1 MKDAIPIFIL
11 AGLTIIFFSDVL
23 FQNKIFIHRDLS
35 RFFYP
40 LREFSAGE
48 FLRLKIPLWNP
59 YIHCGNPHLAELQ
72 TCVFYPLS
80 VIYLLFSYP
89 QAFSYFIIIHVFLA
103 GLFTYILMR
112 EWGYSRHA
120 GFLSALVFMFSGY
133 MISVIN
139 LLASLASV
147 IWLPLVILFYE
158 RALKKDWV
166 KNSIITGI
174 FMTLMFLGGEPII
187 LYVTFFILI
196 LIGFRLKPMFLA
208 ILVFAGLTS
217 FQILPFLEFLK
228 HTSRNLIDF
237 NEASMWSLPVYALL
251 DLFIPYLS
259 ESDYMYKDYW
269 TRQSWLLVYYM
280 GIAVVMFAFIA
291 LKFDSTKRRRGIFY
305 ILALGLALSFGRYTP
320 LYYFLYNFL
329 PGFSLSRYPIKF
341 FFIAAFSLAVLAG
354 MGMDYYTRHAR
365 TDAGFGK
372 FLKWILAIAFAA
384 SFLYLV
390 FNLNFYGVCDFLR
403 DSILNIAGNLG
414 SKKDSVGQLVLA
426 GAYNIKRG
434 IGLFMF
440 LSVVMFLGIKRR
452 VSVKAVLAL
461 ILLIAAV
468 DIFTANKNVYQN
480 MNTAEFLKPGDSI
493 GFLQRDKNLFRI
505 FDSPATLRRN
515 MFVPERDYFEG
526 MSGLKERVVSNRG
539 VSFGIYDAYGYGSLY
554 NKRHEEVMDIIIR
567 SKMPDETNLLNLL
580 NVKYV
585 ISPKDFKINGYRVAR
600 KADKAN
606 IYENENCLPR
616 AFLADKA
623 VIIKDEKKILEKL
636 KSKDFEP
643 EKEVILEEDFV
654 NAHRAES
661 IEQRAVANILKYDPG
676 EVIVEAE
683 TSAPRFLVLS
693 DTYYPGWKAYVDGK
707 IDKIYRADYILRAVY
722 LTPGRHIV
730 KFTYDPFSFKIGA
743 MITLA
748 TIGVL
753 SGLWIFRWR

>member
-1 MKDAIPIFIL
+1 M
-11 AGLTIIFFSDVL
+11 
-23 FQNKIFIHRDLS
+23 
-35 RFFYP
+35 
-40 LREFSAGE
+40 
-48 FLRLKIPLWNP
+48 
-59 YIHCGNPHLAELQ
+59 
-72 TCVFYPLS
+72 
-80 VIYLLFSYP
+80 
-89 QAFSYFIIIHVFLA
+89 
-103 GLFTYILMR
+103 
-112 EWGYSRHA
+112 
-120 GFLSALVFMFSGY
+120 
-133 MISVIN
+133 
-139 LLASLASV
+139 
-147 IWLPLVILFYE
+147 
-158 RALKKDWV
+158 
-166 KNSIITGI
+166 
-174 FMTLMFLGGEPII
+174 
-187 LYVTFFILI
+187 
-196 LIGFRLKPMFLA
+196 
-208 ILVFAGLTS
+208 
-217 FQILPFLEFLK
+217 
-228 HTSRNLIDF
+228 DF

-291 LKFDSTKRRRGIFY
+291 LKFDSTKRRRTIFY

-320 LYYFLYNFL
+320 VYYFLYNFL

-354 MGMDYYTRHAR
+354 MGMDYYARHAR

-403 DSILNIAGNLG
+403 GSILNITGNLG

-606 IYENENCLPR
+606 IYENENYLAR

-623 VIIKDEKKILEKL
+623 VIIKDEKEILEKL

-643 EKEVILEEDFV
+643 EKEVILEEDFSYTSDERRTT
-654 NAHRAES
+654 NDKK
-661 IEQRAVANILKYDPG
+661 AVVSKYAAS
-676 EVIVEAE
+676 EIIIEAE

-693 DTYYPGWKAYVDGK
+693 DTYYPGWKAYVNGK

-730 KFTYDPFSFKIGA
+730 KFTYDPFSFRIGA